1 MKIQNSVTFVKKSL
15 KINMIKIKNIAKLE
29 NSVIKQMIIEM
40 LHVPYVI

>member
-1 MKIQNSVTFVKKSL
+1 MKIRNSVMFLKKSL

>member
-1 MKIQNSVTFVKKSL
+1 MKIQNSVMFVKKSL

>member
-1 MKIQNSVTFVKKSL
+1 MKIQNSVMFVKKSL

-40 LHVPYVI
+40 LHVPYVT

>member
-1 MKIQNSVTFVKKSL
+1 MKIRNFVMFLKKSL